1 MHGRIAIPSS
11 AERRIR
17 RETRS
22 ATLRER
28 ALALRQVG
36 WTLANIGQALG
47 VSTTRAFQM
56 VRKAERLSREP
67 SSKEGT
73 PARGCPSDS
82 NDPRQTGRT
91 EFVACTVYD
100 PPPT

>member
-17 RETRS
+17 REARS

-28 ALALRQVG
+28 ALALRQAG

-56 VRKAERLSREP
+56 VRKAERLISKGEAAPDGAAACISRGGLQVQRTRAGYEP
-67 SSKEGT
+67 
-73 PARGCPSDS
+73 
-82 NDPRQTGRT
+82 
-91 EFVACTVYD
+91 
-100 PPPT
+100 

>member
-17 RETRS
+17 REARR

-28 ALALRQVG
+28 ALALRQAG

-56 VRKAERLSREP
+56 VRKAERLISKGEAAPDGAAACISRGGLQVQRTRAGYEP
-67 SSKEGT
+67 
-73 PARGCPSDS
+73 
-82 NDPRQTGRT
+82 
-91 EFVACTVYD
+91 
-100 PPPT
+100 